1 MANSTAT
8 ESPYNA
14 AYITVETI
22 IAGLAVLGN
31 ALVIGAVKRNRG
43 LRNVTFCCLGSLAL
57 ADMAVGLVVIPL
69 SIAVDSALQTNFYAC
84 LFMCCNLIIFTNAS
98 ILSLLAIA
106 VDRYLRIKMP
116 TRYRTLTTKRN
127 IWLCLLACWLV
138 SFVVGLVPMFGWN
151 NSATIQTN
159 DSSFIQCR
167 FTTVMS
173 MDYMFYFNFLGW
185 VLLPLLLISGLYLEI
200 FYLIRKNL
208 NRSMTSRRS
217 GTFYGREYKIAKSLA
232 LVLFLFVLCWM
243 PISLINCLLFFW
255 PHICQG
261 KAFIYALYCSI
272 LLSHSHSA
280 MNPVVYAFKIQKFRE
295 TYKDIVCKVVFR
307 RGGESLSIS
316 EENSLDPIS

>member
-116 TRYRTLTTKRN
+116 TR
-127 IWLCLLACWLV
+127 LA
-138 SFVVGLVPMFGWN
+138 
-151 NSATIQTN
+151 
-159 DSSFIQCR
+159 
-167 FTTVMS
+167 
-173 MDYMFYFNFLGW
+173 
-185 VLLPLLLISGLYLEI
+185 
-200 FYLIRKNL
+200 
-208 NRSMTSRRS
+208 
-217 GTFYGREYKIAKSLA
+217 
-232 LVLFLFVLCWM
+232 
-243 PISLINCLLFFW
+243 
-255 PHICQG
+255 
-261 KAFIYALYCSI
+261 
-272 LLSHSHSA
+272 
-280 MNPVVYAFKIQKFRE
+280 
-295 TYKDIVCKVVFR
+295 VFD
-307 RGGESLSIS
+307 EA
-316 EENSLDPIS
+316 ED

>member
-1 MANSTAT
+1 MANCTET
-8 ESPYNA
+8 ESPYKA

-31 ALVIGAVKRNRG
+31 ALVIGVVKRNRG
-43 LRNVTFCCLGSLAL
+43 LRNVTFCCLVSLAL

-69 SIAVDSALQTNFYAC
+69 SIAVDNALQTNFYAC

-106 VDRYLRIKMP
+106 VDRYLRIKML
-116 TRYRTLTTKRN
+116 TRYKTMTTKTN

-151 NSATIQTN
+151 NSAFIQAN
-159 DSSFIQCR
+159 NSSFIQCR

-173 MDYMFYFNFLGW
+173 MDYMFFNFFGW

-200 FYLIRKNL
+200 FYLLRKQL
-208 NRSMTSRRS
+208 NQSMTSRS
-217 GTFYGREYKIAKSLA
+217 SSTFYGREYKIAKSLA
-232 LVLFLFVLCWM
+232 LVLFLFALCWM
-243 PISLINCLLFFW
+243 PMSLINCLLFFW

-261 KAFIYALYCSI
+261 NVFSPVLYGSI
-272 LLSHSHSA
+272 LLTHAHSA

-295 TYKDIVCKVVFR
+295 TYKDIFCKGVFR
-307 RGGESLSIS
+307 RVGESVSFS
-316 EENSLDPIS
+316 EENSLEHIP